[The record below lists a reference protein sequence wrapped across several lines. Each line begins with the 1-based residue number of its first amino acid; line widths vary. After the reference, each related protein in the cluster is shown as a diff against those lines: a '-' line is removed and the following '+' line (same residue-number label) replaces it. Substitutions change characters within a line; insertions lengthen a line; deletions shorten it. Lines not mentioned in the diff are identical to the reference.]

1 MVIYFIIINH
11 KSQYLQNK
19 FQSIVRFPYCHNR
32 YTKWTVDMTEI
43 NFAMSLKGRIH
54 KDFLSR

>member
-1 MVIYFIIINH
+1 MNY
-11 KSQYLQNK
+11 KSQYLQNI